1 MSEKK
6 QLKVGKIPFLNSV
19 PYFELLTECGF
30 DGELVEGVPA
40 QLNGL
45 LRIGRIDASLSSSI
59 EYALNWQDYMVFP
72 ELSISSVGEVKSVL
86 LFSSKDID
94 NLSGQTVYLTEESDT
109 SVYLLRIILEI
120 FLKQTNINY
129 VVPDEPIEDFIN
141 NGETGLLIG
150 DRALRKAKGCINDTH
165 FYDLGELWTQAT
177 DLPFVFAL
185 WMIRKESLDLDPEA
199 VNQFYHQ
206 LVAARKK
213 MLNNV
218 TDYTAKAA
226 EARGMEVE
234 RVHEYWQTIDY
245 RLEKAHIDGLRLF
258 YQLCTELGVIKE
270 KGEINFFHP
279 WK

>member
-6 QLKVGKIPFLNSV
+6 QLNVGKIPFLNSV
-19 PYFELLTECGF
+19 PYFELLKECGF
-30 DGELVEGVPA
+30 EGELIEGVPA

-45 LRIGRIDASLSSSI
+45 LRIGHIDASLSSSI

-165 FYDLGELWTQAT
+165 FYDLGELWMQAT
-177 DLPFVFAL
+177 GLPFVYAL
-185 WMIRKESLDLDPEA
+185 WMIRKESLDQDPEA
-199 VNQFYHQ
+199 FNQLYHQ

-218 TDYTAKAA
+218 TAYTVKAA

-245 RLEKAHIDGLRLF
+245 RLEKDHIEGLRLF